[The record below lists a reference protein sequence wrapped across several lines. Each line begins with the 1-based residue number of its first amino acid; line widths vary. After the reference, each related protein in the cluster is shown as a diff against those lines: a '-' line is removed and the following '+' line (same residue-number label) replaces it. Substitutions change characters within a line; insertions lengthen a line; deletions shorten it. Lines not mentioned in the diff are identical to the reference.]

1 MKSEFIGLRVDV
13 DTYAILRKMSEEY
26 GLTIS
31 ELTRRLILY
40 ALKSTELTKEL
51 EQEKA
56 FLIRRYE
63 TQKMFERV
71 KFELYIKDVIKK
83 QRALIIKMLRKG
95 DRWDDIKHVVEMLNQ
110 ILQMNGVEYRHTKDE
125 YKEYLKEY
133 EEV

>member
-13 DTYAILRKMSEEY
+13 ETYAILRKMSEEY

>member
-1 MKSEFIGLRVDV
+1 
-13 DTYAILRKMSEEY
+13 MSEEY